1 MGDKNMDKNMD
12 KNNKKQCQPCVDMEE
27 RIYADLDI
35 PREGDWRTQYSRDR
49 ARIIHGAA
57 FRRLQGKTQVMGTG
71 EGDFHRTRL
80 THTLEVAQIA
90 LGVFQGFKME
100 KIASIPKALKK
111 QLKNVRPV
119 ISAACYAHDLG
130 HPPYG
135 HGGERALHQK
145 MKDCGGFEGNAQTI
159 RILTRLEKYHHGKGI
174 NPTRR
179 VLLSVLKYPVDFSD
193 YPTGNQ
199 NDDNPPK
206 CYYHSER
213 EIIDWSLQLFSKDER
228 EQFISL
234 PSEGKIKPR
243 HMTFDASVMECGDDI
258 AYCTHDLE
266 DIIARKLVDKDEL
279 LEKVAGLFG
288 KSKTKTCDG
297 KTIKHADFVKMFVS
311 SYDRKQMIGK
321 LANMLITTVEMRE
334 YKEFDH
340 PLLRYRLQ
348 TNRKLSDFIE
358 FLKKNLTFKMVVG
371 QPPVQMLERKGKRL
385 IARLFDEYMSAP
397 EALIP
402 GWKTFQPEES
412 TKRRVC
418 DHIAGMTDAYAEKIY
433 HRMFTPGI
441 GSSRDEL

>member
-1 MGDKNMDKNMD
+1 MSDDSNTKCTPCDSMSERVHAGVDK
-12 KNNKKQCQPCVDMEE
+12 
-27 RIYADLDI
+27 

-57 FRRLQGKTQVMGTG
+57 FRRLQGKTQVMGSG

-80 THTLEVAQIA
+80 THTMEVAQIA
-90 LGVFQGFKME
+90 LGIFQGFSKG
-100 KIASIPKALKK
+100 KIASVPEGLKK
-111 QLKNVRPV
+111 YLLNARPV

-130 HPPYG
+130 HPPFG

-145 MKDCGGFEGNAQTI
+145 MKDCGGFEGNAQTV
-159 RILTRLEKYHHGKGI
+159 RILTRLEKYHDGKGI

-193 YPTGNQ
+193 YPTANQ
-199 NDDNPPK
+199 CGDSPPK

-213 EIIDWSLQLFSKDER
+213 RVIDWALSAFSKR
-228 EQFISL
+228 ELNAFTSL
-234 PSEGKIKPR
+234 ASEGKVKPQ

-266 DIIARKLVDKDEL
+266 DIIARELVDKDEL
-279 LEKVAGLFG
+279 LGRVSGLFG
-288 KSKTKTCDG
+288 TSKKKTCDG
-297 KTIKHADFVKMFVS
+297 QTIKFNDFEKMFNS

-348 TNRKLSDFIE
+348 TNRKLANFIQ
-358 FLKKNLTFKMVVG
+358 FLKKDLTFKLVVG
-371 QPPVQMLERKGKRL
+371 QPSVQMLERKGKRL
-385 IARLFDEYMSAP
+385 IAKLFDEYMTAP

-402 GWKTFQPEES
+402 GWENFQPEES